1 MPLIPQPPFV
11 DYEPNPQGPGYLFHH
26 NTGNKYLSYG
36 PAADQLRAQ
45 IDFAK
50 RQQQAQ
56 QLAMNGNGMNAADAA
71 ASFDAGAPNVATPD
85 TGPAPIMAPPPA
97 PAPAPQAPEPQR
109 TGTTTVEHVEPKAP
123 AQAETS
129 NEPPG
134 KVLPPNGNF
143 NPWKGPAPTGDGAQ
157 GQPTAPPI
165 PQRGFVYTPGR
176 NPAAEAK
183 NAVAVPTGQTVV
195 TEGGIQD
202 PERRQAFLDTA
213 HAQIEAEKNLAKVQE
228 NAATTQLENERA
240 NLLEAQKRQQD
251 AEEAIA
257 AQQARQALIR
267 KEYDNRMAIA
277 EQDYDVASKKEV
289 DQYRLFKG
297 SAGATTAGILAT
309 IGAAMGAAAT
319 AYRPGMQNYALQV
332 LNRTIDNDVEAQR
345 DEIHRGVAKSSNDI
359 KRISDQYNM
368 DYDDAASVLKMNY
381 LRRADAELAKKAAMN
396 GTQQAQIAYAQAQP
410 VLQKRIAD
418 IQAEM
423 GAKLDGQIKTVQE
436 SKMVQPS
443 RGGVSLESDKAY
455 SERLRRAAEDEKN
468 KNAIA
473 HGGIPQKEGAGKP
486 PDGYTQQTISSINAA
501 QVGEHALRH
510 AAEIGGMKVDED
522 GNVHIVDAG
531 KFAAAQLPG
540 SAYQKAMESAVP
552 EVVRGQTGAA
562 PTVEG
567 QEHARAQFSVGGLG
581 ITDAL
586 LPPVGAARVAG
597 RAFAV
602 PNAIQENIKLLR
614 SAQRIR
620 IENKKYPVAAGGQG
634 SAGGEGGAEQ

>member
-1 MPLIPQPPFV
+1 MPLTPLAPFV

-26 NTGNKYLSYG
+26 NSGNKYISYG

-50 RQQQAQ
+50 KQQQAQ
-56 QLAMNGNGMNAADAA
+56 QLALNGNGMNAADAQ
-71 ASFDAGAPNVATPD
+71 ASFDAGAPNAGPAVPD
-85 TGPAPIMAPPPA
+85 VGPAPVMAPPQA
-97 PAPAPQAPEPQR
+97 PAAPEPQR
-109 TGTTTVEHVEPKAP
+109 TGVTVEPPSPATKAEP
-123 AQAETS
+123 S

-134 KVLPPNGNF
+134 KVTPPDGNF
-143 NPWKGPAPTGDGAQ
+143 NPWKGPAPTSGPAAAPQ
-157 GQPTAPPI
+157 GQPLPISPLEYHAPVDP
-165 PQRGFVYTPGR
+165 RR
-176 NPAAEAK
+176 MAA
-183 NAVAVPTGQTVV
+183 NAVAVPTGQSVV
-195 TEGGIQD
+195 REGGIQD
-202 PERRQAFLDTA
+202 PERRQEFLDTA
-213 HAQIEAEKNLAKVQE
+213 YAQIEAEKNLAKVQE

-257 AQQARQALIR
+257 AQQARQALLR
-267 KEYDNRMAIA
+267 KEFDNRMAIA
-277 EQDYDVASKKEV
+277 QQDYDVSSKKEV

-297 SAGATTAGILAT
+297 SAGATTSGILAT

-319 AYRPGMQNYALQV
+319 AYRPGMQNYAMQI
-332 LNRTIDNDVEAQR
+332 LNQTINNDVEAQR
-345 DEIHRGVAKSSNDI
+345 DEIHRGVAKSTNDI
-359 KRISDQYNM
+359 RRISDQYNL

-381 LRRADAELAKKAAMN
+381 LRRADAELAKKAALT
-396 GTQQAQIAYAQAQP
+396 GTQQAQLAYAQAQP
-410 VLQKRIAD
+410 VLQKNIAD
-418 IQAEM
+418 IQAQME
-423 GAKLDGQIKTVQE
+423 AKLNGQVKTVQE

-443 RGGVSLESDKAY
+443 AGGFSPKPLKKQAEEAKALADISVAESTV
-455 SERLRRAAEDEKN
+455 
-468 KNAIA
+468 A
-473 HGGIPQKEGAGKP
+473 HGGQRPGAQGSDKP
-486 PDGYTQQTISSINAA
+486 KDGYTQQTISSINAA

-540 SAYQKAMESAVP
+540 SQYQKAMESAVP

-567 QEHARAQFSVGGLG
+567 QEHAREQFSVGGLG

-597 RAFAV
+597 RSFAV

-620 IENKKYPVAAGGQG
+620 IENKKYPVAAGGQSG
-634 SAGGEGGAEQ
+634 SGDEGGAEQ